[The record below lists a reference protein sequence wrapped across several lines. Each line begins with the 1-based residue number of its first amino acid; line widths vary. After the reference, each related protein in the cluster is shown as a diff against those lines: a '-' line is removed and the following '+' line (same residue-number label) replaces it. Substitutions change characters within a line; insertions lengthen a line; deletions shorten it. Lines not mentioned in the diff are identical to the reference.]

1 MPTITGSED
10 FDDDIELVPS
20 QSESPLFIE
29 AKKRKAEVIDIDA
42 LPASSPPA
50 PAQTNISS
58 SAGKKYVAPA
68 SFYAPALPKKVKG
81 PLFVSSLL
89 KLSV

>member
-1 MPTITGSED
+1 MPAITGSED
-10 FDDDIELVPS
+10 FDGDIELVPS

-42 LPASSPPA
+42 SPPA
-50 PAQTNISS
+50 PAQTNMASTAS
-58 SAGKKYVAPA
+58 KKYVAPA

-81 PLFVSSLL
+81 PLYVSSLL
-89 KLSV
+89 DLSVEC